1 MEASLSLLEEHL
13 SCPVC
18 CDIFSNPVV
27 LKCSHSFCEECLRK
41 YWKDMEMFLC
51 PVCRKECS
59 SEEPSRSL
67 ALKSLCE
74 SFQRGSEKEKGR
86 EDNCQLHG
94 EKLKLFCLND
104 KQPICVVCHTSKKH
118 KGHDCY
124 PIEEA
129 VPELKSEIKAPL
141 QNNLNKMTTAKLDHE
156 NCVEHLMVQ
165 AQLGEEQIRGV
176 FKKFYQFLEEEEAAR
191 IAALKK
197 EQQLKYEVMRERT
210 EMLTKNISMLS
221 ETIGVIKTDM
231 ETDDITFLQ
240 NYEAILIRADCTP
253 PDTSAKDE
261 MGPGAFIDMAKH
273 VGCLT
278 FKVWDSL
285 IKIVDYNP
293 VTMDPNTVSTRLIL
307 TDDLT
312 TVTCC
317 EEKQSLPD
325 NPERFNVGVLGSEGF
340 NKGKHYW
347 DVEVGDSDNWS
358 LGVAKESIV
367 RKKLVKLVPQS
378 GLWSIRYI
386 SGKYKAGVK
395 SRTEIKVDER
405 PRVIRVH
412 LDCDK
417 GELTFWDPTKGT
429 TLYTFND
436 TFTEKVFPYFSIGSL
451 KSPLH
456 LCKRPLTKVTVN

>member
-18 CDIFSNPVV
+18 CDIFNNPVV
-27 LKCSHSFCEECLRK
+27 LKCSHSFCEECLQK
-41 YWKDMEMFLC
+41 CCKDMEIFLC

-59 SEEPSRSL
+59 TGDPSQSL

-74 SFQRGSEKEKGR
+74 SFQRGSEKEKGSQ
-86 EDNCQLHG
+86 DTCQLHG
-94 EKLKLFCLND
+94 ETLKLFCLND

-118 KGHDCY
+118 KGHDCC

-129 VPELKSEIKAPL
+129 LPDLKSEIKAPL
-141 QNNLNKMTTAKLDHE
+141 QNKLKKMTAAKLDNE
-156 NCVEHLMVQ
+156 NWAEHLMVQ
-165 AQLGEEQIRGV
+165 GQLGEEQIRGV

-197 EQQLKYEVMRERT
+197 EQQLKYEVMRERVEKLT
-210 EMLTKNISMLS
+210 ENISMLS
-221 ETIGVIKTDM
+221 ETIGVIKKDM

-240 NYEAILIRADCTP
+240 NYKAILIRANCTP
-253 PDTSAKDE
+253 PETAANAE

-293 VTMDPNTVSTRLIL
+293 VTMDPNTVSTKLIL

-325 NPERFNVGVLGSEGF
+325 NPERFHVGVLGSEGF
-340 NKGKHYW
+340 NKGKHFW

-358 LGVAKESIV
+358 LGIAKESIV
-367 RKKLVKLVPQS
+367 RKKPVKLDPQS

-386 SGKYKAGVK
+386 NGKYKAGVK
-395 SRTEIKVDER
+395 SSTEIKVDER
-405 PRVIRVH
+405 PQVIRVC

-417 GELTFWDPTKGT
+417 GVVTFCDPVKST
-429 TLYTFND
+429 TLYTFKD
-436 TFTEKVFPYFSIGSL
+436 RFTEKLFPYFSTGSI
-451 KSPLH
+451 KSPLR

>member
-41 YWKDMEMFLC
+41 YWKDLEIFLC
-51 PVCRKECS
+51 PVCRRECS
-59 SEEPSRSL
+59 PEEPSQSL

-74 SFQRGSEKEKGR
+74 SFQRGSEKEK
-86 EDNCQLHG
+86 ESQDICQLHG
-94 EKLKLFCLND
+94 EKLKLFCFDD
-104 KQPICVVCHTSKKH
+104 KQLICVVCHISKKH
-118 KGHDCY
+118 KGHACY

-129 VPELKSEIKAPL
+129 LPDLK
-141 QNNLNKMTTAKLDHE
+141 
-156 NCVEHLMVQ
+156 VQ
-165 AQLGEEQIRGV
+165 GQLGEEQIRGV

-197 EQQLKYEVMRERT
+197 EQQLKYEVMRERM
-210 EMLTKNISMLS
+210 EKLTKNISMLS
-221 ETIGVIKTDM
+221 ETIGVIKKDM

-240 NYEAILIRADCTP
+240 NYEAILIRAECTP
-253 PDTSAKDE
+253 PDTAANAE

-278 FKVWDSL
+278 FKVWNSL

-293 VTMDPNTVSTRLIL
+293 VTMDPNTVSTKLIL

-325 NPERFNVGVLGSEGF
+325 NPERFHVGVLGSEGF
-340 NKGKHYW
+340 ITGKHFW

-367 RKKLVKLVPQS
+367 RKKLVKLDPES
-378 GLWSIRYI
+378 GLWTIRYI
-386 SGKYKAGVK
+386 NGKYKAGVK
-395 SRTEIKVDER
+395 SRKEIKVDEC
-405 PRVIRVH
+405 PQVIRVC

-417 GELTFWDPTKGT
+417 GEVTFSDPTMSN
-429 TLYTFND
+429 TLYTFKH
-436 TFTEKVFPYFSIGSL
+436 TFTEKLFPYFSIGSL
-451 KSPLH
+451 KSPLR
-456 LCKRPLTKVTVN
+456 LCKRPLTKVTET